1 MLIDLFMSWYR
12 RRERKPWLVIGFLNY
27 YISLIY
33 DNGIHSIPDILRS
46 LVFQE
51 KKKNAQENNSKDG
64 NAESKEEAK
73 DEEVINLRALN
84 MEDMKWAKSQ
94 VM

>member
-1 MLIDLFMSWYR
+1 M
-12 RRERKPWLVIGFLNY
+12 NY

-51 KKKNAQENNSKDG
+51 KKKNAQENNSEDG